1 MIKKYNKKIIPF
13 AKRLR
18 KDMTREE
25 RKLWYDFLRE
35 YPVKFT
41 RQKVLGYYVADYYCP
56 QVKLVV
62 EIDGSSH
69 LSDEAQEYDKN
80 RTEFIEKY
88 GITVIRFF
96 NGEITA
102 NFEMVCHDIDAV
114 VQKLITDTTIN

>member
-1 MIKKYNKKIIPF
+1 
-13 AKRLR
+13 
-18 KDMTREE
+18 MTREE